1 MKQLIQPI
9 KILILAIVLSIGVS
23 YVYAWTGPASAPPE
37 GNTPVPINV
46 GATTQVKIGG
56 LGVTNLIAD
65 SVTVGATANTSA
77 ITAPKFCIGTSCIT
91 VWPSGSG
98 GTLTG
103 NGSTNYISKWTSASS
118 LDNST
123 IYDNGNVGIGTANPS
138 YKLDVQGGDINAS
151 GVYRKGGA
159 AGLTG
164 TFTIQPSSYCST
176 SPATVVT
183 YLTFSGGILTGITSG
198 CQSSGD

>member
-1 MKQLIQPI
+1 MSTFLQSL
-9 KILILAIVLSIGVS
+9 KILILAIILSIGVS
-23 YVYAWTGPASAPPE
+23 YVYAWTGPTATAPDGNVSA
-37 GNTPVPINV
+37 PINV
-46 GATTQVKIGG
+46 SATSQVKSGG

-91 VWPSGSG
+91 VWPSGSS

-164 TFTIQPSSYCST
+164 TFTIQPSIGCST